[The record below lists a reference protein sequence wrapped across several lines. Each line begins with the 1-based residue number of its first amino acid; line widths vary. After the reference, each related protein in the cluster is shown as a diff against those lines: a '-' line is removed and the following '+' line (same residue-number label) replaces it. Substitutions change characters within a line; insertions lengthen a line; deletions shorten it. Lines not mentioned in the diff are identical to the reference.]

1 MPPARLRVRP
11 GRSRPV
17 VAVTRAAGPVGSAVA
32 AALAARVGTPGGP
45 RRVVAVDAERGPVE
59 QVTWR
64 LADVTAPAVVD
75 CLAGVDVVV
84 HVATPCDLAE
94 ELRLPAAR
102 RREQAV
108 RAAQAVATATAA
120 VGARHLVGVTSAM
133 VLGAR
138 PDNPVPLPDGFAGR
152 APADDGQVGDLL
164 EVEQV
169 LQRAPRLRAGLD
181 LALVRPAAVVGPGV
195 DSLVT
200 RHFEAPR
207 LLTVRGSAA
216 LWQFCHLTDLGA
228 AVAAVVE
235 GRMTGLLTAGAE
247 GALTEAEVE
256 RVAGLRPLELPP
268 GLAFGTAERLHRVG
282 VLPTPGT
289 DLAFVVH
296 PWVVGSERLRA
307 AGWAAARDNLACL
320 TELLAEVSGRHAVA
334 GRRLERRDAA
344 LGAAGA
350 AVALLGTA
358 AVLRQARS
366 RHGRR
371 PRP

>member
-1 MPPARLRVRP
+1 MNPPRLRVRP
-11 GRSRPV
+11 GRSGPV
-17 VAVTRAAGPVGSAVA
+17 VAVTGAAGPAGAAVA

-45 RRVVAVDAERGPVE
+45 RRVVAVDAVRGPVE
-59 QVTWR
+59 GVTWR
-64 LADVTAPAVVD
+64 LADITSPAVAE
-75 CLAGVDVVV
+75 CLAGADVVV
-84 HVATPCDLAE
+84 HVATPADLAE
-94 ELRLPAAR
+94 ELRLPAVR
-102 RREQAV
+102 RREQVV

-138 PDNPVPLPDGFAGR
+138 PDNPVPLPDDFPDR

-164 EVEQV
+164 AVEQV
-169 LQRAPRLRAGLD
+169 LQRATLLRPGLD
-181 LALVRPAAVVGPGV
+181 LTLLRPAALVGPGV
-195 DSLVT
+195 DTVVT

-207 LLTVRGSAA
+207 LLTVRGSQA
-216 LWQFCHLTDLGA
+216 LWQFCHLEDLGS
-228 AVAAVVE
+228 AVVLVLAA
-235 GRMTGLLTAGAE
+235 RLTGPLTVGAP
-247 GALTEAEVE
+247 GALTEPEVE
-256 RVAGLRPLELPP
+256 RATGMRPLELPP

-296 PWVVGSERLRA
+296 PWVVGSQRLRE
-307 AGWAAARDNLACL
+307 AGWVPAHDNGDCLAGV
-320 TELLAEVSGRHAVA
+320 LAEVAGRHAVA

-344 LGAAGA
+344 FGAAGA

-371 PRP
+371 SRP